1 MKTRRK
7 KRFIAGAVCP
17 ACGKMDTMMLYMEH
31 GVEKVTCVDCG
42 DTQVQT
48 QAEVDKATREAEQV
62 IGVFRPE

>member
-1 MKTRRK
+1 METRRK

-48 QAEVDKATREAEQV
+48 QAEVDKTCAVIAQVMQQATAA
-62 IGVFRPE
+62 

>member
-1 MKTRRK
+1 METRRK

-48 QAEVDKATREAEQV
+48 QA
-62 IGVFRPE
+62 